1 MPSEDMYTFFKQRA
15 AQLSTEIMTWRRHLH
30 AHPERSFCETRT
42 TAFIAEK
49 LKSFG
54 YADIKTGF
62 SPLTS
67 GAQIDVGAGPHCVL
81 LRADIDAL
89 PITETADVSWRSQA
103 PGVMHACGHDA
114 HTAILLGAAKMLK
127 ELELRLPGKVRLI
140 FQPGE
145 EEEKAHEGRLAGGS
159 KYVVGSGALDGVDA
173 AFACHVWGVFPAG
186 AVFIKDGPAMMA
198 SSRFIIKVTGSGT
211 HGATPHL
218 GRDPVVAT
226 CQIIS
231 ALQTLISR
239 EISPI
244 DSALIT
250 VGTIH
255 GGTIAN
261 VIPQDVEISGTI
273 RAARNE
279 TLAFVR
285 QRIAELVEKTAEAHR
300 CKAQCAIFDGCS
312 SVMNNPDMADIVR
325 EVSGSIRG
333 QENVHDAELITASED
348 FCEYASKVPSALFFL
363 GMADSEKGTGQSQ
376 HDPAFQVNDDVLADA
391 AAIMAS
397 AAWRYL
403 AGR

>member
-1 MPSEDMYTFFKQRA
+1 MPSEDMYGYFKQRA
-15 AQLSTEIMTWRRHLH
+15 AELSREITTWRRHLH
-30 AHPERSFCETRT
+30 AHPERSFYETET

-49 LKSFG
+49 LKGFG
-54 YADIKTGF
+54 YTDVKTEF
-62 SPLTS
+62 TPLTS
-67 GAQIDVGAGPHCVL
+67 GVQADLGAGPRRVL

-89 PITETADVSWRSQA
+89 PITETADVPWRSQA

-127 ELELRLPGKVRLI
+127 ELEPRLPGKVRLI

-145 EEEKAHEGRLAGGS
+145 EEEKAHEGRLAGGA
-159 KYVVGSGALDGVDA
+159 KYVIGSGALDGVDA
-173 AFACHVWGVFPAG
+173 AFACHVWGVFPSG
-186 AVFIKDGPAMMA
+186 AVFVKDGPAMMA
-198 SSRFIIKVTGSGT
+198 SSRFFIKVTGGGT

-218 GRDPVVAT
+218 GRDPIVAT

-239 EISPI
+239 EVSPI

-255 GGTIAN
+255 GGTTAN

-273 RAARNE
+273 RAARDE

-285 QRIAELVEKTAEAHR
+285 QRIAELAEKTAEAHR
-300 CKAQCAIFDGCS
+300 CKAQCSIFNGCS
-312 SVMNNPDMADIVR
+312 SVMNNQDMADIIR
-325 EVSGSIRG
+325 EVSYRICGR
-333 QENVHDAELITASED
+333 ENVHNAELITASED
-348 FCEYASKVPSALFFL
+348 FCEYASRVPSALFFL
-363 GMADSEKGTGQSQ
+363 GMADSGKGTGQSQ
-376 HDPAFQVNDDVLADA
+376 HDPAFQVNDEILADA

-397 AAWRYL
+397 AAWRFL
-403 AGR
+403 SEG

>member
-1 MPSEDMYTFFKQRA
+1 MTSEDMCMFFKQRA
-15 AQLSTEIMTWRRHLH
+15 AELSSEITAWRRHLH
-30 AHPERSFCETRT
+30 AHPERSFAETRT
-42 TAFIAEK
+42 TAFIEEK

-54 YADIKTGF
+54 YAGIKTCF
-62 SPLTS
+62 PPLTS
-67 GAQIDVGAGPHCVL
+67 GAQVDLGAGPHCVL
-81 LRADIDAL
+81 LRADIDGL
-89 PITETADVSWRSQA
+89 PIAETADVPWRSRI

-114 HTAILLGAAKMLK
+114 HTAVLLGAAKMLK
-127 ELELRLPGKVRLI
+127 EFEPQLPGKVRLI

-145 EEEKAHEGRLAGGS
+145 EEQKAHEGRFAYGS
-159 KYVVGSGALDGVDA
+159 GYVVNSGGLDGVGA

-186 AVFIKDGPAMMA
+186 TVFVKDGPAMMA
-198 SSRFIIKVTGSGT
+198 SSRFIVKVAGSGT

-218 GRDPVVAT
+218 GRDPIVAA

-244 DSALIT
+244 DPALLT

-255 GGTIAN
+255 GGTTAN

-273 RAARNE
+273 RAARDE
-279 TLAFVR
+279 TLAFIG
-285 QRIAELVEKTAEAHR
+285 QRIADLAEKTAEAHR
-300 CKAQCAIFDGCS
+300 CKAQCSIFNGCS
-312 SVMNNPDMADIVR
+312 SVMNNPDMAAIVR
-325 EVSGSIRG
+325 EVAGHIRG

-348 FCEYASKVPSALFFL
+348 FCEYASGVPSALFFF
-363 GMADSEKGTGQSQ
+363 GMADNKKGTGQSQ

-403 AGR
+403 SGR